1 MEFNVFE
8 HFKGFKRTTSGPMTP
23 QEQGT
28 AFFLGGHMGD
38 RISPHIDECA
48 QKAGMSRRG
57 FLGTA
62 SGFAAAM
69 LAVNKVTG
77 MKFFDVSEAEAVE
90 PAAATEINGIRK
102 VATDFVV
109 DQHTHICIR
118 KDGYIPGVNTTERGM
133 WFVQLLDDLGKAM
146 GLENGTKDMTVEN
159 FGKLIL
165 EGSDTTIAIFNPFGF
180 REDYGGKDMVPIEE
194 QAEVKQRWPDRTVM
208 MGGGLTPNQGLGETL
223 DRLQMFVEDY
233 KIAGLKLYTFDSTPQ
248 RGWWMDDQKLA
259 YPIWEKCRKL
269 GIKNVGC
276 HKGIPFGQFM
286 ARYAHA
292 EDFDAV
298 CDDFLDLNF
307 IAFHSAWPYQGELA
321 ALKGFKPQ
329 RKNMYSE
336 LGSTFAAT
344 VSNRPLECAHVLG
357 TLLRDLGTDYVLWGT
372 DSALWGN
379 PQWQIEAFRK
389 FRIPDQLVEGHG
401 YPQLTDEIKAK
412 VLGLNAARLWNLK
425 NPKMSAVP
433 EDKPRIVAA

>member
-8 HFKGFKRTTSGPMTP
+8 YFKGYKGTTRGPMTP
-23 QEQGT
+23 EEQGT
-28 AFFLGGHMGD
+28 SFFLAGHMGERVSERVD
-38 RISPHIDECA
+38 AYAARA
-48 QKAGMSRRG
+48 RVSRRN

-69 LAVNKVTG
+69 LAVNEITG
-77 MKFFDVSEAEAVE
+77 MKFFEVTEAEAMD
-90 PAAATEINGIRK
+90 PAAAKEIK
-102 VATDFVV
+102 VARKPGADFIV
-109 DQHTHICIR
+109 DAHTHICWR

-146 GLENGTKDMTVEN
+146 GLPNGTKDMTVEN

-165 EGSDTTIAIFNPFGF
+165 EGSDTSVAVFNPFGF
-180 REDYGGKDMVPIEE
+180 REDYGGKDMIPIEE

-208 MGGGLTPNQGLGETL
+208 LGGGLTPNQGLRETL
-223 DRLQMFVEDY
+223 DRMQMFVETY
-233 KIAGLKLYTFDSTPQ
+233 KISGLKLYTFDSTPQ
-248 RGWWMDDQKLA
+248 RGWWFDDQKLA
-259 YPIWEKCRKL
+259 YPIWEKARKL
-269 GIKNVGC
+269 GLKNIGC

-298 CDDFLDLNF
+298 CDDFPDLNF
-307 IAFHSAWPYQGELA
+307 IAYHSAWPYHSELA

-329 RKNMYSE
+329 RKNLYAE
-336 LGSTFAAT
+336 VGSSFAAT
-344 VSNRPLECAHVLG
+344 VTSRPLECAHLLG
-357 TLLRDLGTDYVLWGT
+357 TLLRDLGPDYVMWGT

-389 FRIPDQLVEGHG
+389 FQIPDQLVEGHG
-401 YPQLTDEIKAK
+401 YPKLTDEIKAK
-412 VLGLNAARLWNLK
+412 VFGLNAARIWNLK
-425 NPKMSAVP
+425 STASAP
-433 EDKPRIVAA
+433 PAETPRIVAA

>member
-8 HFKGFKRTTSGPMTP
+8 YFKGYKRTTRGPMTSD
-23 QEQGT
+23 EQGT
-28 AFFLGGHMGD
+28 ALFLGGHMGEQ
-38 RISPHIDECA
+38 ISPHIDEYA
-48 QKAGMSRRG
+48 AKARMSRRN
-57 FLGTA
+57 FIGTA

-77 MKFFDVSEAEAVE
+77 MKFFDVSEAEAMDTK
-90 PAAATEINGIRK
+90 AAAEIK
-102 VATDFVV
+102 VAAKSGTNFIV

-118 KDGYIPGVNTTERGM
+118 KDGYIPGVNTSEKGM

-165 EGSDTTIAIFNPFGF
+165 EGSDTSVAIFNPFGF
-180 REDYGGKDMVPIEE
+180 KEDYGGKDMVPIEE
-194 QAEVKQRWPDRTVM
+194 QAEVKKRWPDRTVM
-208 MGGGLTPNQGLGETL
+208 LGGGLTPNQGLQYTL
-223 DRLQMFVEDY
+223 DRLEMFVKDY
-233 KIAGLKLYTFDSTPQ
+233 KISGLKLYTFDSTPQ

-259 YPIWEKCRKL
+259 YPIWERCRKL
-269 GIKNVGC
+269 GIQNVGV

-292 EDFDAV
+292 EDMDAV
-298 CDDFLDLNF
+298 CDDFLDMNF
-307 IAFHSAWPYQGELA
+307 IAFHSAWPYQGEIA

-329 RKNMYSE
+329 RKNLYSE
-336 LGSTFAAT
+336 VGSTFAAT
-344 VSNRPLECAHVLG
+344 VTNRPMECAHVLG

-379 PQWQIEAFRK
+379 PQWQIDAFRK
-389 FRIPDQLVEGHG
+389 FQIPDQLVEGHG

-412 VLGLNAARLWNLK
+412 VFGLNAARLWNIKTAQTL
-425 NPKMSAVP
+425 P
-433 EDKPRIVAA
+433 EDAPRIAMA

>member
-8 HFKGFKRTTSGPMTP
+8 YFKGFKRTTSGPMTP
-23 QEQGT
+23 EEQGT
-28 AFFLGGHMGD
+28 AFFLGGHLGGQ
-38 RISPHIDECA
+38 ISPHIDEYA
-48 QKAGMSRRG
+48 TKAGMSRRN

-77 MKFFDVSEAEAVE
+77 MKFFDVSEAEAFE
-90 PAAATEINGIRK
+90 PAAATEISAVRK
-102 VATDFVV
+102 VAAGNFIV

-118 KDGYIPGVNTTERGM
+118 RDGYIPGVNTTEKGM

-165 EGSDTTIAIFNPFGF
+165 EGSDTNIAIFNPFGF

-208 MGGGLTPNQGLGETL
+208 LGGGLTPNQGLGETL

-233 KIAGLKLYTFDSTPQ
+233 KISGLKLYTFDSTPQ
-248 RGWWMDDQKLA
+248 RGWWFDDQKMA

-269 GIKNVGC
+269 GIKNIGC

-307 IAFHSAWPYQGELA
+307 IAFHAGWPYHSELA
-321 ALKGFKPQ
+321 AMKGFKPQ
-329 RKNMYSE
+329 RKNMYAE

-344 VSNRPLECAHVLG
+344 VSNRPLECAHVVG
-357 TLLRDLGTDYVLWGT
+357 TLLRDLGTDYVMWGT

-389 FRIPDQLVEGHG
+389 FRIPDQLVDGHG

-412 VLGLNAARLWNLK
+412 VFGLNAARLWNLK
-425 NPKMSAVP
+425 TMTSAVP
-433 EDKPRIVAA
+433 EDKPRIAAA